1 MSSAVRISNQNR
13 ASFMEKHRRAKE
25 QAIGEVK
32 RACSGLGSVCMY
44 YNDTWRVYFGWEA
57 KLGGIMEGLLE
68 DYKKEYESY
77 LRIYG
82 YSMELT
88 GDGGLSE
95 DDKYI
100 TSLTVASGSGNG
112 VSRLEMVEFKQL
124 KDIRIGD
131 NCFAKVIRFNV
142 DGLSCLGKLVVGKK
156 SFTSGG
162 YVNKYYYTDRS
173 FIVRNCPRLTLIDI
187 GDCSFAE
194 WGGEW
199 VLSGLDQLERL
210 RIVSENEESYN
221 FNGSPFV
228 IKGECVSTI

>member
-1 MSSAVRISNQNR
+1 MRISNQNR

-32 RACSGLGSVCMY
+32 KACNGMGMVCIY
-44 YNDTWRVYFGWEA
+44 YNDTRRVFFGWEA
-57 KLGGIMEGLLE
+57 KLGGIIEGLLE

-82 YSMELT
+82 SSMELT

-112 VSRLEMVEFKQL
+112 VSRLELVRFEQL

-131 NCFAKVIRFNV
+131 NCFAKVISFKLER
-142 DGLSCLGKLVVGKK
+142 LSSLGKLVVGKK
-156 SFTSGG
+156 SFTNGEYKSLT
-162 YVNKYYYTDRS
+162 YTNRS
-173 FIVRNCPRLTLIDI
+173 FVVRNCPMLTLIDI

-199 VLSGLDQLERL
+199 VLSGLDRLEKL
-210 RIVSENEESYN
+210 RIVSADEESYN
-221 FNGSPFV
+221 FKGSPFV
-228 IKGECVSTI
+228 IKGQHAGVL